1 MKVRTSLSLFCALA
15 CLAVTAGLAAAAPSF
30 YGYTGLVTIP
40 NADALQDGDYN
51 LAAFTI
57 NLEEG
62 ADSTV
67 YAANLGIIDNL
78 ELGFA
83 RVRPEEAPGETF
95 INAKYMFE
103 AETEAHPQIAAGVI
117 DFTNEV
123 DTTVYVVL
131 SKTFWKQY
139 ATARGDITSPQV
151 HLGIGGG
158 QLDGIF
164 GGVSAVIAD
173 RLALMLEYDSE
184 DINWGARLAVTD
196 EVRVHFGA
204 FDGLDDIGLGL
215 SFNKHI

>member
-1 MKVRTSLSLFCALA
+1 
-15 CLAVTAGLAAAAPSF
+15 
-30 YGYTGLVTIP
+30 
-40 NADALQDGDYN
+40 
-51 LAAFTI
+51 
-57 NLEEG
+57 
-62 ADSTV
+62 
-67 YAANLGIIDNL
+67 
-78 ELGFA
+78 
-83 RVRPEEAPGETF
+83 
-95 INAKYMFE
+95 
-103 AETEAHPQIAAGVI
+103 
-117 DFTNEV
+117 
-123 DTTVYVVL
+123 
-131 SKTFWKQY
+131 KQY

-196 EVRVHFGA
+196 EIRVHFGA